1 MLFSTTERS
10 DLIGSAWPQREQGAV
25 ISVWWG
31 FFSEVADITEKDIS
45 EVSEG
50 LRGRVLGDRGGLGC
64 SVVDMCLMG
73 WGLGRTEIGGV
84 EDEVGWIGKGHT
96 TGQLEA
102 GDARGGGIGGAGG
115 LCRRI
120 ECVCLVMVIV
130 MMAVFVVCEI
140 GKRRGKVAEEGRR
153 RLSEVFCASLVVLH
167 FFQ

>member
-1 MLFSTTERS
+1 
-10 DLIGSAWPQREQGAV
+10 
-25 ISVWWG
+25 
-31 FFSEVADITEKDIS
+31 
-45 EVSEG
+45 
-50 LRGRVLGDRGGLGC
+50 
-64 SVVDMCLMG
+64 MG

-120 ECVCLVMVIV
+120 ECVCLAMVIV

-140 GKRRGKVAEEGRR
+140 GKRRRGKVAEEGRR